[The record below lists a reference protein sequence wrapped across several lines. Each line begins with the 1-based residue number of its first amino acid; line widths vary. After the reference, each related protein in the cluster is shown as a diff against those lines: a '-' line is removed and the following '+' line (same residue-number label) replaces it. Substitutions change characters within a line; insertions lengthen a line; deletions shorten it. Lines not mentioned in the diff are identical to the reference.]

1 MPHVRRK
8 GVFFMRLENKVAIIT
23 GAAGGIGSETAG
35 RFLAE
40 GAKVVLADLNAQ
52 AAAAV
57 AQRLDE
63 SSKSTLAVP
72 VDVTSTASVAALFE
86 AALKHFG
93 GVDILVNNAGA
104 TLDARLVN
112 MAEEQFDKAIA
123 INLKGTFLCGQAAAR
138 AMTAQQRGGAI
149 VNIASLVGIYGNF
162 GQSNYVAAKA
172 GIIGMTKTWAKELG
186 KYQIRANAV
195 APGFVLTAMTEKM
208 PPKVLDGM
216 KEKCPMKMLGS
227 PKHIADACL
236 FLASSEAEF
245 INGAVL
251 EVTGG
256 LAL

>member
-1 MPHVRRK
+1 
-8 GVFFMRLENKVAIIT
+8 MRLENKVAIIT
-23 GAAGGIGSETAG
+23 GAAGGIGSETAR
-35 RFLAE
+35 RFLRE
-40 GAKVVLADLNAQ
+40 GAKVVLADLNA
-52 AAAAV
+52 AAVTAV
-57 AQRLDE
+57 AQMLDE
-63 SSKSTLAVP
+63 SGESTLAVP
-72 VDVTSTASVAALFE
+72 VDVTSATSVTALFE
-86 AALKHFG
+86 AAIDRFG

-112 MAEEQFDKAIA
+112 MTEEQFDKAIA
-123 INLKGTFLCGQAAAR
+123 INLKGTFLCGQAAAKT
-138 AMTAQQRGGAI
+138 MMAQDRGGAI

-186 KYQIRANAV
+186 KYMIRANAV

-208 PPKVLDGM
+208 PPKVLDSM

-236 FLASSEAEF
+236 FLASSDAEF
-245 INGAVL
+245 VNGAVL

>member
-1 MPHVRRK
+1 M
-8 GVFFMRLENKVAIIT
+8 FFMRLENKVAIIT
-23 GAAGGIGSETAG
+23 GAAGGIGSETAA
-35 RFLAE
+35 RFLGE

-52 AAAAV
+52 AAESI
-57 AQRLDE
+57 AQKLDRSGE
-63 SSKSTLAVP
+63 NTLAVP
-72 VDVTSTASVAALFE
+72 VDVTDAASVAALLK
-86 AALKHFG
+86 AACGRFG

-112 MAEEQFDKAIA
+112 MTEAQFDMAIA
-123 INLKGTFLCGQAAAR
+123 INLKGTFLCGQAAAK
-138 AMTAQQRGGAI
+138 AMMEQQRGGAI

-186 KYQIRANAV
+186 KYQIRTNAV

-245 INGAVL
+245 VNGAVL

>member
-1 MPHVRRK
+1 M
-8 GVFFMRLENKVAIIT
+8 FFMRLENKVAIIT

>member
-1 MPHVRRK
+1 MFV
-8 GVFFMRLENKVAIIT
+8 MRLENKVAVIT
-23 GAAGGIGSETAG
+23 GAAGGIGSETAK
-35 RFLAE
+35 RFLSE
-40 GAKVVLADLNAQ
+40 GAKVVLADLNVE

-57 AQRLDE
+57 AQKQDE
-63 SSKSTLAVP
+63 SGENTLAIS
-72 VDVTSTASVAALFE
+72 VDVTSAASVAAIFE
-86 AALKHFG
+86 AAIDRFG

-112 MAEEQFDKAIA
+112 MTEEQFDKAIA

-186 KYQIRANAV
+186 KYMIRSNAV

-236 FLASSEAEF
+236 FLASSDAEF
-245 INGAVL
+245 VNGAVL

-256 LAL
+256 LSL

>member
-1 MPHVRRK
+1 
-8 GVFFMRLENKVAIIT
+8 MRLENKVAIIT
-23 GAAGGIGSETAG
+23 GAAGGIGSETAR
-35 RFLAE
+35 RFLRE
-40 GAKVVLADLNAQ
+40 GAKVVLADLNA
-52 AAAAV
+52 AAVTAV
-57 AQRLDE
+57 AQMLNE
-63 SSKSTLAVP
+63 SGESTLAVP
-72 VDVTSTASVAALFE
+72 VDVTSATSVTALFE
-86 AALKHFG
+86 AAIDRFG

-112 MAEEQFDKAIA
+112 MTEEQFDKAIA
-123 INLKGTFLCGQAAAR
+123 INLKGTFLCGQAAAKT
-138 AMTAQQRGGAI
+138 MTAQDRGGAI

-186 KYQIRANAV
+186 KYMIRANAV

-208 PPKVLDGM
+208 PPKVLDSM

-236 FLASSEAEF
+236 FLASSDAEF
-245 INGAVL
+245 VNGAVL

>member
-1 MPHVRRK
+1 M
-8 GVFFMRLENKVAIIT
+8 FFMRLENKVAIIT
-23 GAAGGIGSETAG
+23 GAAGGIGSETAQ
-35 RFLAE
+35 RFLSE
-40 GAKVVLADLNAQ
+40 GAKVVLADLNTE
-52 AAAAV
+52 AAMAV
-57 AQRLDE
+57 AQKLD
-63 SSKSTLAVP
+63 KSAENTLALS
-72 VDVTSTASVAALFE
+72 VDVTSAESVVALFE
-86 AALKHFG
+86 AAIKRFG

-112 MAEEQFDKAIA
+112 MTEEQFDKAIA
-123 INLKGTFLCGQAAAR
+123 INLKGTFLCGQAAAK
-138 AMTAQQRGGAI
+138 AMTEQQRGGVI

-186 KYQIRANAV
+186 KYKIRANAV

-208 PPKVLDGM
+208 PPKVLDSM

-245 INGAVL
+245 VNGAVL

>member
-1 MPHVRRK
+1 M
-8 GVFFMRLENKVAIIT
+8 FFMRLENKVAIIT
-23 GAAGGIGSETAG
+23 GAAGGIGSETAR
-35 RFLAE
+35 RFLRE
-40 GAKVVLADLNAQ
+40 GAKVVLADLNA
-52 AAAAV
+52 AAVTAV
-57 AQRLDE
+57 AQMLDE
-63 SSKSTLAVP
+63 SGESTLAVP
-72 VDVTSTASVAALFE
+72 VDVTSATSVTALFE
-86 AALKHFG
+86 AAIDRFG

-112 MAEEQFDKAIA
+112 MTEEQFDKAIA
-123 INLKGTFLCGQAAAR
+123 INLKGTFLCGQAAAKT
-138 AMTAQQRGGAI
+138 MMAQDRGGAI

-186 KYQIRANAV
+186 KYMIRANAV

-208 PPKVLDGM
+208 PPKVLDSM

-236 FLASSEAEF
+236 FLASSDAEF
-245 INGAVL
+245 VNGAVL

>member
-1 MPHVRRK
+1 
-8 GVFFMRLENKVAIIT
+8 MRLGNKIAIIT
-23 GAAGGIGSETAG
+23 GAAGGIGSETAK
-35 RFLAE
+35 RFLGE
-40 GAKVVLADLNAQ
+40 GAKVVLADLNVEAATAMAQ
-52 AAAAV
+52 K
-57 AQRLDE
+57 LDE
-63 SSKSTLAVP
+63 SGEHTLAAS
-72 VDVTSTASVAALFE
+72 VDVTSAESVTALFKK
-86 AALKHFG
+86 AVNRFG

-112 MAEEQFDKAIA
+112 MTEEQFDKAIA
-123 INLKGTFLCGQAAAR
+123 INLKGTFLCGQAAAKT
-138 AMTAQQRGGAI
+138 MMAQQRGGAI

-172 GIIGMTKTWAKELG
+172 GIIGMTKTWSKELG
-186 KYQIRANAV
+186 KYMIRSNAV
-195 APGFVLTAMTEKM
+195 APGFILTGMTEKM
-208 PPKVLDGM
+208 PPNVLDGM

-245 INGAVL
+245 VNGAIL

>member
-1 MPHVRRK
+1 M
-8 GVFFMRLENKVAIIT
+8 
-23 GAAGGIGSETAG
+23 
-35 RFLAE
+35 
-40 GAKVVLADLNAQ
+40 LADLNAQ

>member
-1 MPHVRRK
+1 MPRVRRK

-23 GAAGGIGSETAG
+23 GAAGGIGSETAA
-35 RFLAE
+35 RFLGE

-52 AAAAV
+52 AAESV
-57 AQRLDE
+57 AQNLDRSGE
-63 SSKSTLAVP
+63 NTLAVP
-72 VDVTSTASVAALFE
+72 VDVTSAASVAALFE
-86 AALKHFG
+86 AACGRFG

-112 MAEEQFDKAIA
+112 MTEAQFDMAIA
-123 INLKGTFLCGQAAAR
+123 INLKGAFLCGQAAAK
-138 AMTAQQRGGAI
+138 AMIEQQRGGAI

-216 KEKCPMKMLGS
+216 REKCPMKMLGS

-245 INGAVL
+245 VNGAVL